1 MGLWH
6 IPSQC
11 NEDVTSSIKNADYSQ
26 VSAMAWRE
34 KMTAVLLTSGQE
46 FSKKRRN
53 RRPKNLK
60 QAVAGIFEGCK
71 KSRMAGVRVEGRS
84 PGEEAAKGVR
94 ARRPC
99 PGELMARSLQFIL
112 KEEGS
117 PGGLQAANI
126 TKKERF
132 PSGPEHAVWE
142 EPGSESFTQINQNN
156 KSSDQTASLVR
167 LSLCVHAQSYP
178 NLRHPTDCSPPVSSV
193 HGIL

>member
-1 MGLWH
+1 M
-6 IPSQC
+6 
-11 NEDVTSSIKNADYSQ
+11 
-26 VSAMAWRE
+26 
-34 KMTAVLLTSGQE
+34 
-46 FSKKRRN
+46 
-53 RRPKNLK
+53 
-60 QAVAGIFEGCK
+60 AGIFEGCK

-99 PGELMARSLQFIL
+99 PGEVMARSLQFIL

-132 PSGPEHAVWE
+132 PSGPEHAE
-142 EPGSESFTQINQNN
+142 EPGSESFTQSNQNN

-167 LSLCVHAQSYP
+167 LSLCVHAQSYL
-178 NLRHPTDCSPPVSSV
+178 NLRHPTYCSPPVSSV

>member
-1 MGLWH
+1 MGLSH

-34 KMTAVLLTSGQE
+34 KMTAVLLTSGRE

-84 PGEEAAKGVR
+84 PGEEGVR
-94 ARRPC
+94 ARRGQEALPWGSD
-99 PGELMARSLQFIL
+99 GEESAVYS
-112 KEEGS
+112 EGRRK
-117 PGGLQAANI
+117 PWRVTGCEHHQ
-126 TKKERF
+126 ERKI
-132 PSGPEHAVWE
+132 SKW
-142 EPGSESFTQINQNN
+142 T
-156 KSSDQTASLVR
+156 
-167 LSLCVHAQSYP
+167 
-178 NLRHPTDCSPPVSSV
+178 
-193 HGIL
+193 